1 MKLLSTQFNSRAAL
15 ADYLTDQF
23 SDLLP
28 ADRPSISPIIGEKP
42 QTQVIKTSIQP
53 MAYARTRNFYSGSVS
68 RLSPY
73 IRHGLIERRTLAA
86 IALAEA
92 GEKSSGKFLQELLWG
107 EFWHQVAGQDPDL
120 LWQDAGD
127 YKTGYSAS
135 DYAPEL
141 PEDIIQG
148 QTPNACINH
157 FIRDLT
163 IDGYL
168 HNHARMYLAAYVVHF
183 RRIRW
188 QAGAAWFL
196 HHLIDGDVAAN
207 NLSWQWIASTFGS
220 KPYIFNLENVTKYC
234 GDRLD
239 CRPQNNLELDSSYQA
254 LNNRL
259 FRQSKS

>member
-1 MKLLSTQFNSRAAL
+1 MKLLSTQFSSREAL
-15 ADYLTDQF
+15 ADYLTCQF

-28 ADRPSISPIIGEKP
+28 AGRHSMSSIIGEKP
-42 QTQVIKTSIQP
+42 LALAIKTRIQP
-53 MAYARTRNFYSGSVS
+53 MAYARTRNFYSGNVT

-73 IRHGLIERRTLAA
+73 IRHGLIERKTLAA
-86 IALAEA
+86 IALAEE
-92 GEKSSGKFLQELLWG
+92 GEKGSEKFVQELLWG
-107 EFWHQVAGQDPDL
+107 EFWHQVANNDPNL

-127 YKTGYSAS
+127 YKTGYSPS

-141 PEDIIQG
+141 PEDITHG
-148 QTPNACINH
+148 QTPSACINH

-163 IDGYL
+163 TDGYL
-168 HNHARMYLAAYVVHF
+168 HNHARMYLAAYIVHF

-196 HHLIDGDVAAN
+196 QHLIDGDVAAN
-207 NLSWQWIASTFGS
+207 NFSWQWIASTFGS

-239 CRPQNNLELDSSYQA
+239 CLPQNNLELDASYEA
-254 LNNRL
+254 LSTRL